1 MNVWRQPE
9 RATQSQVLLSQIEII
24 EPVKPDFMIL
34 GFDED
39 RLPSVPILLF
49 RIDDCRLDDE
59 EPRPESLPVPAL
71 QNAEFAS
78 LDVNFHEV
86 NGPVLD
92 IKIANL
98 SEPDNLNLMRGCG
111 ESGSGETGGDG
122 GGERRIF
129 SQGRNLVKSREAR
142 AVTDG
147 ALQIY
152 ISRSGVA

>member
-1 MNVWRQPE
+1 
-9 RATQSQVLLSQIEII
+9 
-24 EPVKPDFMIL
+24 MIL

-59 EPRPESLPVPAL
+59 EPPPESLPVPTL

-92 IKIANL
+92 MKIANF

-111 ESGSGETGGDG
+111 ESGGGETVGDS

-129 SQGRNLVKSREAR
+129 SKGRNLVKSRETTCLFPQSGSPER
-142 AVTDG
+142 AFLLNERPREA
-147 ALQIY
+147 ALEKMPAAMAL
-152 ISRSGVA
+152 RRP